1 MCLLHLACASLRG
14 ILGVSAAPL
23 LQLGTLGRWQDL
35 PALPPACQQQVV
47 RASDACYGSGC
58 GMKYC
63 ACTLSSSIE
72 FSHLRTLCTSLLC
85 ASLLR
90 REVGMSDSAGSANV
104 GMSEGLRADVG
115 TSGSL
120 PEEPESRS
128 KCKGTFTIKRAVG
141 VHPKIVDPLI
151 AAAFACLLLLLF

>member
-1 MCLLHLACASLRG
+1 MCLLHLACAARLPRCQAAG
-14 ILGVSAAPL
+14 ASAAPRR
-23 LQLGTLGRWQDL
+23 LGTLGRWQDL

-58 GMKYC
+58 GMMYC

-90 REVGMSDSAGSANV
+90 REVGMSVSAGSSNV
-104 GMSEGLRADVG
+104 RMSEGLRADVG
-115 TSGSL
+115 TSGGL
-120 PEEPESRS
+120 PGVSESGGRV
-128 KCKGTFTIKRAVG
+128 CNGTFNIKQVVG
-141 VHPKIVDPLI
+141 VDPKYVEPRSV
-151 AAAFACLLLLLF
+151 CLLVAVVA